1 MIRLILLIVA
11 LNALAAPVFAVD
23 VKPAAAPECVNVFF
37 DRGPAGYWMGR
48 TYSLMLQNLLGHF
61 PQFQQIV
68 SPIELYEKGD
78 IEKCRATFYLGSYY
92 DTQIPAAFLEDYARA
107 KKPVAWFGYGIWKAP
122 AEELFGYRFKGFTK
136 LDSAVRDAAG
146 YPSYYKYIDYKGE
159 TFYKFGDWSKT
170 DPKTFL
176 APFEQ
181 VELEEVSPDLSQVL
195 ATARHSRS
203 NRAIP
208 YALRAKN
215 RFYVADIPFSF
226 LHEADRYLI
235 TADLLFD
242 ILGVQAK
249 HEKRAFLRIE
259 DVHALSPLADL
270 FEVDALLKREGVP
283 SNISIIPTFFDPLKT
298 YNRPLNEEYITM
310 DRKPEFL
317 SALHE
322 LKANGSSFIWH
333 GVTHQYGVIPN
344 PHNGAT
350 GDDFEFWDAVK
361 NKGVAEDGAR
371 WVLDRLDDGLYTI
384 LKSGLPAPT
393 VWLTPHYQAS
403 ALDYMIFARVF
414 PWNVGRVIYF
424 NFYAK
429 GLGAAPNLA
438 LTSIDPAARAQRL
451 EYFSKVDVT
460 LDPSAPWNG
469 QFFPFEIYGDVYGQR
484 LIPEN
489 LGNSQPYISEHVV
502 RTRSPKEIVADAKRN
517 LVIRDAWASL
527 FYHPYLLQTFKNG
540 GRGTYPG
547 DSQELGFILR
557 EIKKLGYKFL
567 SADEF
572 SKNQPRLLRPEPIY
586 RDQQP

>member
-1 MIRLILLIVA
+1 LIVA
-11 LNALAAPVFAVD
+11 LNALAAPVFAVEL
-23 VKPAAAPECVNVFF
+23 KPAAAPECVNVFF
-37 DRGPAGYWMGR
+37 DRGPSGYWMGR

-122 AEELFGYRFKGFTK
+122 LEELFGYRFKGFTK
-136 LDSAVRDAAG
+136 LDSAVKDAAG
-146 YPSYYKYIDYKGE
+146 YPAYYKYIDYKGE

-203 NRAIP
+203 NRAIA
-208 YALRAKN
+208 YALQAKN

-242 ILGVQAK
+242 ILGVQARD
-249 HEKRAFLRIE
+249 EKRAFLRIE

-298 YNRPLNEEYITM
+298 YNRPLKEEYITM

-317 SALHE
+317 SAIHE
-322 LKANGSSFIWH
+322 LRAGGSSFIWH
-333 GVTHQYGVIPN
+333 GVTHQYGLIPN
-344 PHNGAT
+344 
-350 GDDFEFWDAVK
+350 
-361 NKGVAEDGAR
+361 
-371 WVLDRLDDGLYTI
+371 
-384 LKSGLPAPT
+384 
-393 VWLTPHYQAS
+393 
-403 ALDYMIFARVF
+403 
-414 PWNVGRVIYF
+414 
-424 NFYAK
+424 
-429 GLGAAPNLA
+429 
-438 LTSIDPAARAQRL
+438 
-451 EYFSKVDVT
+451 
-460 LDPSAPWNG
+460 
-469 QFFPFEIYGDVYGQR
+469 
-484 LIPEN
+484 
-489 LGNSQPYISEHVV
+489 
-502 RTRSPKEIVADAKRN
+502 
-517 LVIRDAWASL
+517 
-527 FYHPYLLQTFKNG
+527 
-540 GRGTYPG
+540 
-547 DSQELGFILR
+547 
-557 EIKKLGYKFL
+557 
-567 SADEF
+567 
-572 SKNQPRLLRPEPIY
+572 
-586 RDQQP
+586 